1 MVRNNIISN
10 NNAFLYY
17 GGGLGGGIY
26 CSNASPVIINNVF
39 VDNISTGSYGGD
51 GAGMYC
57 QYSNPVIINNTFYHN
72 AADRWGGGIR
82 VNSSNP
88 LITNVIFWGNTAGED
103 GSQIYGESLEITYCD
118 VYAGWDGEGNINANP
133 EFRDPNSGDF
143 HLMATYCGDPYDSP
157 CIDAGHPDILDSLL
171 DCDWGLGELRSDI
184 GAYGGISEQVGI
196 DDRETQVPNRITLLQ
211 NYPNPFNASTTICYT
226 LPEPSNITIN
236 IYDILG
242 RKVETLVSRKQQ
254 AGFHQAIWNA
264 EDAVSSTYFYKI
276 SVGDYTET
284 RQMVLLK

>member
-1 MVRNNIISN
+1 
-10 NNAFLYY
+10 
-17 GGGLGGGIY
+17 
-26 CSNASPVIINNVF
+26 
-39 VDNISTGSYGGD
+39 
-51 GAGMYC
+51 
-57 QYSNPVIINNTFYHN
+57 
-72 AADRWGGGIR
+72 
-82 VNSSNP
+82 
-88 LITNVIFWGNTAGED
+88 
-103 GSQIYGESLEITYCD
+103 
-118 VYAGWDGEGNINANP
+118 
-133 EFRDPNSGDF
+133 
-143 HLMATYCGDPYDSP
+143 MATYCGDPYDSP